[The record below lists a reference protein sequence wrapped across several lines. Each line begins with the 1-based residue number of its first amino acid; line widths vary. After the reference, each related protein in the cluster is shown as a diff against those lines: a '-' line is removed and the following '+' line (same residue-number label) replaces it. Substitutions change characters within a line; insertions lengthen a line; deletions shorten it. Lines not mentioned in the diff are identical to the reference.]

1 MKTINFSMFLVLMFS
16 IFMFS
21 CEEKTRIENVDV
33 DYSAYQISFRD
44 VIPEKNK
51 EKAALL
57 MEKLVTGASH
67 QMTAGDYEDP
77 EDVIE
82 QAEEA
87 AMNLYGERI
96 TGLYYNYKFIPESEF
111 TTEERRIYEYLSKRV
126 E

>member
-1 MKTINFSMFLVLMFS
+1 MKTI
-16 IFMFS
+16 IFILLGLLCIS
-21 CEEKTRIENVDV
+21 CAENVKPAEPQV
-33 DYSAYQISFRD
+33 DCEGYQISFKD
-44 VIPEKNK
+44 AIPEENK

-82 QAEEA
+82 QAEETA
-87 AMNLYGERI
+87 TNLYGERI

-111 TTEERRIYEYLSKRV
+111 TAKERDLRILI
-126 E
+126 